1 MVLIFGNNNNLFIN
15 HLNFI
20 NSNYYKF
27 TNLNELAKFLRVNLK
42 VNKYNYILFSP
53 GGESFDYYKN
63 YLDRGKHFNKIIKKV
78 LF

>member
-1 MVLIFGNNNNLFIN
+1 
-15 HLNFI
+15 
-20 NSNYYKF
+20 
-27 TNLNELAKFLRVNLK
+27 
-42 VNKYNYILFSP
+42 LFSP

>member
-1 MVLIFGNNNNLFIN
+1 MILNEGDTAKVTIDPTDLLFIDSLHTGE
-15 HLNFI
+15 HLR
-20 NSNYYKF
+20 K
-27 TNLNELAKFLRVNLK
+27 ELFRHHLK